1 MSSLSHTLKCQIFK
15 LPGDFETFSE
25 QWRVDITH
33 KLEIYYSDK
42 ILYGLFMKLSRQ
54 VWGQA
59 EVWGGLIIITIRLG
73 EGEVQDMDSLLPG
86 ASIGRIICVDDI

>member
-1 MSSLSHTLKCQIFK
+1 M
-15 LPGDFETFSE
+15 PGDFETFSE

-54 VWGQA
+54 VPGQA
-59 EVWGGLIIITIRLG
+59 GGLIRITIRLG
-73 EGEVQDMDSLLPG
+73 EGEGHEMDSLLPG